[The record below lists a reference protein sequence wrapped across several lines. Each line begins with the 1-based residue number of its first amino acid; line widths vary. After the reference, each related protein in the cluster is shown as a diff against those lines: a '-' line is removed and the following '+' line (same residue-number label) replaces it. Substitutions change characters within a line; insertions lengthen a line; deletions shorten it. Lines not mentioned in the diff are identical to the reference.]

1 MNATL
6 ALLSTMPPVNGRHR
20 AIAPAASP
28 PPGAAV
34 PSPAPAAP
42 PPAAADCPPCELLM
56 QPIFLR
62 GIPSA
67 RDREIFQQVVLCR
80 RTKTDVARQFQLS
93 QPRISQICGEV
104 QQWMKEHTPRQT
116 EELTQPQW
124 LNLAENMCRERLE
137 TQYALAMEALEASRQ
152 PRQWAGWD
160 GEGNRV
166 EKLPDSPPR
175 PQSALMNIAMKA
187 TIELA
192 RLDGIWGSGDAWAGR
207 NREKLEEFRQKRDGE
222 WDAETARNE
231 AMQAEMG
238 ALQARRILPA
248 ASAAGPANPPAAMA
262 SENPPALTYERLWNL
277 PPAAA
282 APVGV
287 AATARDASDAA
298 RDVCSDGPARNLE
311 AELIAERLKKAYAP
325 QEPAE
330 APAAQPTGVPPANR
344 EQALHRDRQ
353 RKEFLAPLARLTP
366 QAPPAP
372 SRINGHGES
381 SP

>member
-6 ALLSTMPPVNGRHR
+6 ELPASKPVNGRRH
-20 AIAPAASP
+20 ALALAASPPLGAAVPAPAAS
-28 PPGAAV
+28 
-34 PSPAPAAP
+34 
-42 PPAAADCPPCELLM
+42 PPAAADCPPPDLLM

-62 GIPSA
+62 GIPTA
-67 RDREIFQQVVLCR
+67 RDREIFRQVVLCR

-93 QPRISQICGEV
+93 QPRISQICGDV
-104 QQWMKEHTPRQT
+104 QRWMKKHTPRQT

-160 GEGNRV
+160 QEGNRV
-166 EKLPDSPPR
+166 EKLPESPPR

-192 RLDGIWGSGDAWAGR
+192 RLDGVWGSGDAWAGR
-207 NREKLEEFRQKRDGE
+207 NREKLEEFRQERDRE
-222 WDAETARNE
+222 WDAETACNE
-231 AMQAEMG
+231 ATLAELG
-238 ALQARRILPA
+238 ALPAQEMSPA
-248 ASAAGPANPPAAMA
+248 APPAGLANPPAATA

-282 APVGV
+282 AGAGV

-298 RDVCSDGPARNLE
+298 TDVCSDGPARNLE
-311 AELIAERLKKAYAP
+311 TELIAERLKKAYAP

-330 APAAQPTGVPPANR
+330 APAAQPTWVPPENG
-344 EQALHRDRQ
+344 EQALRRDRQ
-353 RKEFLAPLARLTP
+353 RKAFLAPLARL
-366 QAPPAP
+366 
-372 SRINGHGES
+372 
-381 SP
+381 